1 MPYSCP
7 VSLLVIEGETLPD
20 LTGILW
26 GLWGRSG
33 TGTGSGLQ
41 QAAQEDVVV
50 SSTAPINLTFTG
62 GPDNSDVGR
71 DIGLSLQ
78 ETPGVAGSTGWL
90 FRSGRLDSLPVP
102 PPTLDVVICPAVRFS
117 AGPDRTA
124 YGLLSENVTVYDLPL
139 SLADGAT
146 RIVTVT
152 AASVDGGF
160 VLTVAGTSPAAFS
173 HSVTVTLWP
182 SDDQQSLTRVLEW
195 NAVDTGTDTG
205 IVTTA
210 ARNFTRRLVT
220 DVVSDIVR
228 IVGRVAI
235 QNLAAVV
242 IPAPAPGTESGPLD
256 PGVVLSIRRVVAT
269 ASGLAILPAL
279 GAFGSVVALQF
290 PERVSAPSSGK
301 CALTSMVTL
310 LELPLNLHA
319 FRAYRDTVLRQTPS
333 GRNAIETYYRE
344 APSALGVISSDPTL
358 LAAVG
363 DLVVRFERDLAL
375 NGVLSRKTR
384 QMVEKFV
391 ADLEARGPR
400 YLAGLAREACIQYRG
415 AT

>member
-7 VSLLVIEGETLPD
+7 VSLLVIEGGTLPD

-26 GLWGRSG
+26 QLWDRLG
-33 TGTGSGLQ
+33 TGTGSGPQ
-41 QAAQEDVVV
+41 QEPREDVVV
-50 SSTAPINLTFTG
+50 SSTGPINLTFTH
-62 GPDNSDVGR
+62 GPDNTDLGG
-71 DIGLSLQ
+71 IGLSLQ

-90 FRSGRLDSLPVP
+90 FRSGRLATLPLP

-124 YGLLSENVTVYDLPL
+124 YGLLSENVTVSDLPQDL
-139 SLADGAT
+139 LDGAT
-146 RIVTVT
+146 MIRTVT
-152 AASVDGGF
+152 AASVAGGF
-160 VLTVAGTSPAAFS
+160 MLTVAGTSPAAFS

-182 SDDQQSLTRVLEW
+182 SADQKSPTTWVLEW
-195 NAVDTGTDTG
+195 NTVDTGPDTG
-205 IVTTA
+205 VVTTA
-210 ARNFTRRLVT
+210 ARNFARRLAAE
-220 DVVSDIVR
+220 VVSDIVR

-235 QNLAAVV
+235 QSLAAAV

-256 PGVVLSIRRVVAT
+256 PGVVLSIRQVVAT
-269 ASGLAILPAL
+269 AKGLAILPAL
-279 GAFGSVVALQF
+279 GAFGSVAALQF
-290 PERVSAPSSGK
+290 PERVSAPRSRR

-310 LELPLNLHA
+310 LELPLNLDA

-375 NGVLSRKTR
+375 DGVLSRKTR

-400 YLAGLAREACIQYRG
+400 YLADLTRQAFIQYRG